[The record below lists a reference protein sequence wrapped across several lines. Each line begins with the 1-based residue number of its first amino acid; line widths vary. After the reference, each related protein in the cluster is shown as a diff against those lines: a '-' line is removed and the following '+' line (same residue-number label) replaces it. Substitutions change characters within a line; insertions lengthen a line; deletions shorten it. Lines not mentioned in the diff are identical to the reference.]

1 MQLRR
6 AHTDTLL
13 DTREYEIELEDGPA
27 DRYFANVIADNL
39 WEMRHAKWRQQALF
53 KEIIDH
59 RKNARAIPT
68 ADGYETG
75 PNGQLKPK

>member
-39 WEMRHAKWRQQALF
+39 WEMCHAK
-53 KEIIDH
+53 
-59 RKNARAIPT
+59 
-68 ADGYETG
+68 
-75 PNGQLKPK
+75 